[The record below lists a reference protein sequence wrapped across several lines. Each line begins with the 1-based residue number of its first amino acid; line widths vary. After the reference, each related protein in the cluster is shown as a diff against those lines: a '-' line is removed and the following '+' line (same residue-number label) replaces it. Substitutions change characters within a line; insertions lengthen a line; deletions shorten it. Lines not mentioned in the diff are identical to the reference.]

1 MQRAT
6 TSHRAD
12 SMRDSATQR
21 IAGDRYFHRWLLQ
34 PTLERAS
41 TDGRDG
47 GRGDANVM
55 GGTKRE
61 MRMNGDEGQGRGGAT
76 TGRAAVAE
84 ASPRHA

>member
-1 MQRAT
+1 
-6 TSHRAD
+6 
-12 SMRDSATQR
+12 MRDSATQR

-47 GRGDANVM
+47 GRGDANVT

-76 TGRAAVAE
+76 TDRAHGRSVAK
-84 ASPRHA
+84 ARMKRAHSRWR